1 MPAWQVW
8 IGPRHLPWVLMGLQQ
23 APTKDTGV
31 SASQLGF
38 GAPLPLPSQILET
51 DKPPLADFMAKLQ
64 QGHPPPPFRAISYAQ
79 MAAKPPA
86 ALMSLAYMYV
96 HKGGTIAPM
105 SPLYSGPYQVLSSGP
120 KIFKLQVGEW
130 EEMVSID
137 HLKPH

>member
-1 MPAWQVW
+1 MGVVTFHGSQWVYSKPP
-8 IGPRHLPWVLMGLQQ
+8 PRTQAYQYPSLVLVLP
-23 APTKDTGV
+23 
-31 SASQLGF
+31 F
-38 GAPLPLPSQILET
+38 PLPSQILET

-120 KIFKLQVGEW
+120 KVFKLQVGEW
-130 EEMVSID
+130 VEMVSID